1 VSAASDDLATLLQWY
16 AGKEFSSDW
25 TSWHFPV
32 WTNVLAHLRG
42 RPCDV
47 LEIGSWEGRSAI
59 FFLEFLPR
67 SRVTCV
73 DTFGGGAENHASPTE
88 RCQVP
93 LIERRFDAN
102 VLGYGPRVEKIKAT
116 SVLALTRLAQSAAA
130 FDLIYVDGSHMRDD
144 VMVDSLLAWRLLR
157 RGGCLIWDDYAGGQD
172 KSAAERVMPAV
183 EVFLAW
189 HFGEY
194 VELHRSYQVIV
205 QKKPAAEEWAP
216 PLDNAFAASEL
227 VPAEGFRIRIAGA

>member
-1 VSAASDDLATLLQWY
+1 VSVASHDPSIFSNWY
-16 AGKEFSSDW
+16 AGKDFSSDW

-32 WTNVLAHLRG
+32 WSLMLAHLRE
-42 RPCDV
+42 RPCEV

-59 FFLEFLPR
+59 FFLEFLPQ

-88 RCQVP
+88 SRQIAS
-93 LIERRFDAN
+93 IERRFDAN
-102 VLGYGPRVEKIKAT
+102 MRSYGARAEKIKAT
-116 SVLALTRLAQSAAA
+116 SVAALTRLAQSSAV

-144 VMVDSLLAWRLLR
+144 VMVDSLLAWPLLR
-157 RGGCLIWDDYAGGQD
+157 PGGIVIWDDYAGGND
-172 KSAAERVMPAV
+172 KPAAERVMPAV

-194 VELHRSYQVIV
+194 VELHRGYQVMV
-205 QKKPAAEEWAP
+205 QKKPAAAEWAP
-216 PLDNAFAASEL
+216 PLDDAFAASEL
-227 VPAEGFRIRIAGA
+227 ATGLQIRIAGA